1 MSVHDRVQVKRNTF
15 VELDSELGLDEEFF
29 WEVVLM
35 KLRIHNV
42 AQWGWAGEWVVHGS
56 TLVTLEGIRV
66 ASHEEVLS
74 KGR

>member
-1 MSVHDRVQVKRNTF
+1 
-15 VELDSELGLDEEFF
+15 
-29 WEVVLM
+29 M

>member
-1 MSVHDRVQVKRNTF
+1 MSIHDRVQVKRNTF

-29 WEVVLM
+29 WKVVLM
-35 KLRIHNV
+35 KLRIHDV

-56 TLVTLEGIRV
+56 TLVVQV